1 MWVAIFLSKPELG
14 SQLES
19 CHPGDLICCSWTD
32 ASIGKTSTNGGVID
46 VPVRSWG
53 VFVGVFGKR
62 KHIILAQNS
71 FEYADGLCDLD
82 YTAIPMG
89 WIEDVQVIAL
99 QYIPEQA
106 ARSLV
111 ASFVRCNEEPKKSV
125 SRSNRPRAFFQRR
138 LSIHGWPC

>member
-1 MWVAIFLSKPELG
+1 MSQASLVK
-14 SQLES
+14 QLEG
-19 CHPGDLICCSWTD
+19 CRPGDLVCCMWTD

-71 FEYADGLCDLD
+71 FEYADSLCDLD
-82 YTAIPMG
+82 YTAIPLG
-89 WIEDVQVIAL
+89 WIEDVQVIA
-99 QYIPEQA
+99 QRYISEVE

-111 ASFVRCNEEPKKSV
+111 SSFVRCDEDQKKV
-125 SRSNRPRAFFQRR
+125 FSRSNRPRAFFQRR
-138 LSIHGWPC
+138 LSIHGRSC

>member
-1 MWVAIFLSKPELG
+1 VLSQASLE
-14 SQLES
+14 SQLEG
-19 CHPGDLICCSWTD
+19 CKPGDLVCCSWTD

-82 YTAIPMG
+82 YTAIPVG
-89 WIEDVQVIAL
+89 WIEDVRVVAQRFIS
-99 QYIPEQA
+99 EGE

-111 ASFVRCNEEPKKSV
+111 SSFVRCDEEQKKV
-125 SRSNRPRAFFQRR
+125 FSRSNRPRTVFQRR
-138 LSIHGWPC
+138 LSIHGRSC

>member
-1 MWVAIFLSKPELG
+1 LSKVELV
-14 SQLES
+14 SQLDS
-19 CHPGDLICCSWTD
+19 CRPGDLICCTWTD

-82 YTAIPMG
+82 YTAIPVG
-89 WIEDVQVIAL
+89 WVEEVQVISSKFIA
-99 QYIPEQA
+99 EQF
-106 ARSLV
+106 ARGLV
-111 ASFVRCNEEPKKSV
+111 SSFVRCDKEQKKPLN
-125 SRSNRPRAFFQRR
+125 RSNRPRTSFQRR
-138 LSIHGWPC
+138 LSIHGFHC

>member
-1 MWVAIFLSKPELG
+1 MLSKSSLV

-19 CHPGDLICCSWTD
+19 CKPGDLVCCMWTD

-53 VFVGVFGKR
+53 IFVGVFGKR

-82 YTAIPMG
+82 YTAIPLG
-89 WIEDVQVIAL
+89 WVEDVQIIA
-99 QYIPEQA
+99 QHYTPEDA
-106 ARSLV
+106 VRSLV
-111 ASFVRCNEEPKKSV
+111 ASFVRCDEEQKKV
-125 SRSNRPRAFFQRR
+125 FNRSNRPRAVFQRR
-138 LSIHGWPC
+138 LSTHGCHN

>member
-1 MWVAIFLSKPELG
+1 MSTSSLE
-14 SQLES
+14 SQLAS
-19 CHPGDLICCSWTD
+19 CKPGDLVCCMWTD

-53 VFVGVFGKR
+53 IFVGVFGKR

-71 FEYADGLCDLD
+71 FEYADGVCDLD

-89 WIEDVQVIAL
+89 WIENVQVIASH
-99 QYIPEQA
+99 YTPDEA
-106 ARSLV
+106 VRALV
-111 ASFVRCNEEPKKSV
+111 VSFVNCGQDQKNVV

-138 LSIHGWPC
+138 LSVHGCPW